1 MDPLELTLLEAAAAL
16 RTRHLGHLE
25 YVQALLAQTDRLNA
39 LNAAVNRALIN
50 PALKDRFIKMGLE
63 IGGGSPQDLQ
73 ALIRTETAHWAPV
86 VKASGFTAD

>member
-1 MDPLELTLLEAAAAL
+1 
-16 RTRHLGHLE
+16 
-25 YVQALLAQTDRLNA
+25 
-39 LNAAVNRALIN
+39 LNAAVNRALKN

-73 ALIRTETAHWAPV
+73 LLMSSETARWAPV